1 MIAGLRPARGTIAA
15 VSDQAPALPVDR
27 SYLRLLM
34 VLLGTATFFEGYD
47 AGIAAVVI
55 PDLVRDFHAS
65 TALLGRAAAV
75 VNLGAMVALFV
86 IAASDRVGRRPVLI
100 ATTVLYAAFTALT
113 ATARSV

>member
-47 AGIAAVVI
+47 TGIAAVVI
-55 PDLVRDFHAS
+55 PDLARDFHVS
-65 TALLGRAAAV
+65 NDLLGSPV
-75 VNLGAMVALFV
+75 SIVNLGALF
-86 IAASDRVGRRPVLI
+86 ARGLSPSDVS
-100 ATTVLYAAFTALT
+100 TAGPC
-113 ATARSV
+113 